1 MRNLATN
8 KQGGI
13 ALSQSTK
20 STYLGT
26 IMAAMTITE
35 KIMAFNSGRDQVR
48 PGELVWTDT
57 FTVMTMDYL
66 GKSTFKAL
74 HQLGKKEVFDKER
87 VICVSDHLVPPPTP
101 LFATMLN
108 EWRQVVREHDIK
120 YFYDLGRQGIAH
132 QVMVEN
138 GHVLPGKISVGTDS
152 HANTYGAVGAVGN
165 AVSVTDAAVA
175 MAIGKCWFRVPE
187 SVKFH
192 IVGKWQPY
200 VMAKDLSLHIMG
212 MMHWNGHLIY
222 KALEYCGPAIDAL
235 DMAGRMTL
243 CNMTVDL
250 GAKNGII
257 APDAKT
263 AEYLR
268 PVQKADWQMLASDHD
283 AHYDMEFEVDVTN
296 LGPTVALPDKLD
308 DVVPVEQVVGR
319 KFNKAF
325 VGTCT
330 NGRIEDIA
338 ILAEILRGKQ
348 VHRDVNFILVPASQ
362 HVFLECLKAGYIT
375 DLVAAGVAV
384 DTPSCAACAGI
395 HTGVAGDGDIVL
407 SAGNRNMKGRMGSK
421 NAQIYLTS
429 PAVVAASALT
439 GVISDPRNL

>member
-1 MRNLATN
+1 
-8 KQGGI
+8 
-13 ALSQSTK
+13 
-20 STYLGT
+20 
-26 IMAAMTITE
+26 MTITE
-35 KIMAFNSGRDQVR
+35 KIMAFNSGRDSVV
-48 PGELVWTDT
+48 PGQLVWVDVHS
-57 FTVMTMDYL
+57 VMTMDYL
-66 GKSTFKAL
+66 GKQCFKAFES
-74 HQLGKKEVFDKER
+74 LGSKKLFDKER

-101 LFATMLN
+101 EYATMLN
-108 EWRQVVREHDIK
+108 EWREIVKSYDLP

-132 QVMVEN
+132 QLMVEQ
-138 GHVLPGKISVGTDS
+138 GHVLPGKISIGTDS

-165 AVSVTDAAVA
+165 AIGVTDAAIA
-175 MAIGKCWFRVPE
+175 MATGKCWFRVPE

-192 IVGKWQPY
+192 ITGTWQPW

-222 KALEYCGPAIDAL
+222 KALEYCGPAIEAL
-235 DMAGRMTL
+235 DIAGRMTL

-263 AEYLR
+263 ATYLN
-268 PVQKADWQMLASDHD
+268 PVQKGNWEMINSDADAKYD
-283 AHYDMEFEVDVTN
+283 AVYEVDVSN
-296 LGPTVALPDKLD
+296 VGPTVSKPDKLD
-308 DVVPVEQVVGR
+308 DTVPVEQLVGT

-330 NGRIEDIA
+330 NGRTEDFA
-338 ILAEILRGKQ
+338 IMAKILEGKKI
-348 VHRDVNFILVPASQ
+348 HRDVNMICIPASQ
-362 HVFLECLKAGYIT
+362 QVYLECIQKGYFETLVKAG
-375 DLVAAGVAV
+375 AAVE
-384 DTPSCAACAGI
+384 TSSCGPCAGI

-429 PAVVAASALT
+429 PAVVAASAIKGEIT
-439 GVISDPRNL
+439 DPRSENW